1 MITNTQI
8 LQWFENTAD
17 LIDENSSY
25 LTKLD
30 TAIGDADHG
39 NNMKRGFTK
48 VRELL
53 PELEDKDIGAI
64 LKTVAM
70 KLISSVGG
78 ASGPLYG
85 TFYLQASNKAKGS
98 NELDGNQFGELLQA
112 GLEGIKMRGKAS
124 LEDKTIIDAL
134 EPAVEAYTNSINDG
148 DSIPDALESAV
159 SAAEK
164 GAEDTIPMIAKKGRA
179 SYMGER
185 SKGHKDPGATSMT
198 MILTALRDAVVK

>member
-39 NNMKRGFTK
+39 NNMKRGFIK